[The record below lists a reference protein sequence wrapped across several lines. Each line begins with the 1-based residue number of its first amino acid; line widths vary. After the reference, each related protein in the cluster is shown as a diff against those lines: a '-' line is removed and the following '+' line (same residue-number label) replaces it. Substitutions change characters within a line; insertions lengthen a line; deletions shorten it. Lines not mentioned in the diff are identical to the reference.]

1 MNLNCVQHAG
11 ILSSNLYSDP
21 VEDEMNI
28 KPKDRHKKS
37 KKLERLILFDEAENY
52 FKGRLQGLL
61 KRSDAQDTVAHA
73 KLSRCCVRSS
83 YLSEGFAWLKRLS
96 SAGYTEAQFYL
107 GNAYRDDEQYDRAY
121 TQYSLAAKRLHPG
134 AEYHTALAKEN
145 GVGTKKDFRGA
156 LELFK
161 KSATNGYV
169 PAMYKL
175 GMCFTVCIHLVS
187 LINLERR
194 SVVQTK
200 TPRSN

>member
-1 MNLNCVQHAG
+1 MVLPA
-11 ILSSNLYSDP
+11 P
-21 VEDEMNI
+21 T
-28 KPKDRHKKS
+28 
-37 KKLERLILFDEAENY
+37 F
-52 FKGRLQGLL
+52 GLL
-61 KRSDAQDTVAHA
+61 KRKVTA
-73 KLSRCCVRSS
+73 KRSKLALKS
-83 YLSEGFAWLKRLS
+83 PKGPRMPQKKSLAEEVVQYRETAAKSSNPEIQMEFAVFCIESSNSVEDLDDKSTYLLEGFAWLKRLS

-121 TQYSLAAKRLHPG
+121 TQYSLAAKKLHPG
-134 AEYHTALAKEN
+134 SGYHAGLAKEN
-145 GVGTKKDFRGA
+145 GVGTKKDLRGA